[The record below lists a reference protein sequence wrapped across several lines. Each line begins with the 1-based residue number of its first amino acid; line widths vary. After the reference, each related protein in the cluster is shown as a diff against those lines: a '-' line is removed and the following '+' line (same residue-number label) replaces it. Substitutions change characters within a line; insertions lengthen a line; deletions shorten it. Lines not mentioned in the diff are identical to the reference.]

1 MEKLKKATVI
11 IADADVQFADSLE
24 TILNLGNY
32 QVIDKIPNKK
42 KIVACIPELEPDI
55 IIVDYN
61 LSIEVEGD
69 LVVEIRRKYPLQK
82 LLMLTYYANLD
93 VFEFCMEHSVN
104 GFQPK
109 DCSTEEL
116 FDSLDIIM
124 DGGFALPMPHKTEAE
139 VNAERPPMLNA
150 MGRRLKLTLR
160 EMQIIKYLVDGHT
173 NKEIASILYRT
184 EPAIDDYCVGILEK
198 VGLTQVSQ
206 LIAFGA
212 NTLF

>member
-1 MEKLKKATVI
+1 MEHLNKPTII
-11 IADADVQFADSLE
+11 IADADIEFANLLE
-24 TILNLGNY
+24 ITLNQGNY
-32 QVIDKIPNKK
+32 QVIDKIANKK
-42 KIVACIPELEPDI
+42 KLVNIIPELNPDI

-61 LSIEVEGD
+61 LSAVVEGD
-69 LVVEIRRKYPLQK
+69 FVMEIRRKYPLQK
-82 LLMLTYYANLD
+82 LLLLTYYANLD

-109 DCSTEEL
+109 DSSTKEL
-116 FDSLDIIM
+116 FESLDIIM
-124 DGGFALPMPHKTEAE
+124 KGGFALPMPHKTQAE
-139 VNAERPPMLNA
+139 VNAERPPILNA

-160 EMQIIKYLVDGHT
+160 EMQIIKYLIDGHT
-173 NKEIASILYRT
+173 NKEIASILFRT
-184 EPAIDDYCVGILEK
+184 EPAIDDYCTSILEK

>member
-1 MEKLKKATVI
+1 MEKFREATII
-11 IADADVQFADSLE
+11 IADADVEFANSLE
-24 TILNLGNY
+24 IILNQGNY
-32 QVIDKIPNKK
+32 RVIAKIPNKK
-42 KIVACIPELEPDI
+42 KLVDILPELNVDI
-55 IIVDYN
+55 VIVDYN
-61 LSIEVEGD
+61 LSAVIEGD
-69 LVVEIRRKYPLQK
+69 LIIEIRRKYPLQK

-109 DCSTEEL
+109 DCSTVEL
-116 FDSLDIIM
+116 FESLDIIL

-139 VNAERPPMLNA
+139 VNAERPPILNA

-184 EPAIDDYCVGILEK
+184 EPAIDEYCVGILEK
-198 VGLTQVSQ
+198 VGLSQMSQ